1 MTTRRNFE
9 EFHKSIAKE
18 LAATQDRIRNLI
30 GDTHWLTDGEHKEAA
45 LRKILRNHIPDLYH
59 VGNGFISLKSGTSNQ
74 IDILIT
80 DKNHPTLFRDGQLR
94 IVTPDSV
101 RAIIEVK
108 TKIDSLKKLSEI
120 LVKIADNVEKIRTE
134 NKLYNCWAGLFAY
147 SSGRVTH
154 EDVLLTL
161 ADTAKNEQERTI
173 NCIALGQD
181 NFFRFWQR
189 GRDVSSPVDGPVW
202 HSYELRELSFAYFL
216 GNVVFDLSWERAM
229 KSKYAWFPIEGG
241 KEKKRKY
248 YIGIGDRQI
257 NDFGK
262 E

>member
-30 GDTHWLTDGEHKEAA
+30 GDTHWQTDGEHKEAA
-45 LRKILRNHIPDLYH
+45 LRKVLRNHIPDLYH
-59 VGNGFISLKSGTSNQ
+59 VGRGFVSLKNDTSNQ

-80 DKNHPTLFRDGQLR
+80 DKKHPTLFRDGQLR
-94 IVTPDSV
+94 IVTPDAV

-108 TKIDSLKKLSEI
+108 TRVDSLNNLSEI
-120 LVKIADNVEKIRTE
+120 LIKIADNVEKIRSE
-134 NKLYNCWAGLFAY
+134 DRLHNCWAGLFVYNA
-147 SSGRVTH
+147 SRVNH
-154 EDVLLTL
+154 ENVLLTL
-161 ADTAKNEQERTI
+161 AKTARNEQKRTI

-181 NFFRFWQR
+181 NFFRFWHK

-202 HSYELRELSFAYFL
+202 HSYGLSELAFAYFL

-229 KSKYAWFPIEGG
+229 KSQYAWFPIEGG
-241 KEKKRKY
+241 KEQKRKY
-248 YIGIGDRQI
+248 YIGIGGGQV
-257 NDFGK
+257 NNFGN
-262 E
+262 